1 MLGHTPQPLKPSVLT
16 KESTSEVADLE
27 RMHADIKWC
36 VGLVLK
42 VFLALLPWLLSIL
55 GRLQGLHSKS
65 IIDFSVISKFFIF
78 QARLPSPWRPVA
90 GLSIAVHVHVGAKRL
105 PGFHS
110 VSKSFL
116 LQLKRSH
123 YSRTTQALPNKAA
136 ACSAA
141 WEFAG
146 LMFRKED
153 RFAAAGSGKL
163 NGHALFADY
172 PPQLLG

>member
-65 IIDFSVISKFFIF
+65 IIDFSVISKLVCILVLL
-78 QARLPSPWRPVA
+78 ARR
-90 GLSIAVHVHVGAKRL
+90 
-105 PGFHS
+105 
-110 VSKSFL
+110 
-116 LQLKRSH
+116 
-123 YSRTTQALPNKAA
+123 
-136 ACSAA
+136 
-141 WEFAG
+141 
-146 LMFRKED
+146 
-153 RFAAAGSGKL
+153 
-163 NGHALFADY
+163 
-172 PPQLLG
+172 